1 MWRENGATWILL
13 GLLFPRVIPFEL
25 QNYSSCNNA
34 FCNMINS
41 LHLRQEVIHIRIVAN
56 LSSVV
61 QEIDESFLKFILSF
75 VSKITGQQLVTERD
89 KGNLFHYTPSPV
101 PTIWQRFLI
110 AIHARLRGHDFSP
123 LFFDCIHA
131 GYVVSISNFGAYT
144 YYTRWVLKNWWEGRG
159 TRQN

>member
-89 KGNLFHYTPSPV
+89 KGNLFHYTPFPGSNYLAAISHRYSRPA
-101 PTIWQRFLI
+101 TRARFFPPLL
-110 AIHARLRGHDFSP
+110 RLYSRWIRGFH
-123 LFFDCIHA
+123 I
-131 GYVVSISNFGAYT
+131 
-144 YYTRWVLKNWWEGRG
+144 
-159 TRQN
+159 